1 MSDEVPEAPDYFE
14 GTQFYE
20 DVEVGRTYE
29 CGSTTVTEADIVEFA
44 EQFDPLTMHTDP
56 EAAEDSP
63 HRGLIASGYHTL
75 SLTVGLL
82 VEGYRGDRAVI
93 AGLSID
99 DVTWHRP
106 VRPDDTLTAEITM
119 DEKRIS
125 QGNPTNGI
133 VNMSVET
140 RNQNGDVVLS
150 YTDNELVRVRD
161 PEAALE
167 AADAA
172 EAEPTDDGNTD
183 RNFTEE

>member
-1 MSDEVPEAPDYFE
+1 MSDEVPEAPDYFA
-14 GTQFYE
+14 GSQFYE

-44 EQFDPLTMHTDP
+44 EQFDPLAMHTDP
-56 EAAEDSP
+56 EAAEDGP
-63 HRGLIASGYHTL
+63 HGGLIASGYHTL

-82 VEGYRGDRAVI
+82 VDGYRGDRAVI

-106 VRPDDTLTAEITM
+106 VRPGDTLTAEITM
-119 DEKRIS
+119 DEKRVS
-125 QGNPTNGI
+125 RGNPTDGI
-133 VNMSVET
+133 VNMSVEA
-140 RNQNGDVVLS
+140 RNQDGEVVLS

-167 AADAA
+167 A
-172 EAEPTDDGNTD
+172 EEGSE
-183 RNFTEE
+183 TEEA